1 MPPSLVLR
9 AGLLASALLLN
20 GCIEVPKTM
29 LLSDGFEP
37 TTAGCL
43 FPSMNGSPSL
53 PSSFSLLSW
62 NIYKQ
67 QGDWQ
72 AELNRW
78 ADNSDLLLLQEAQ
91 GADELYDWL
100 QARDY
105 HWFQVAAFTWQQQ
118 ANGVLTASLGQPT
131 RVCGQ
136 RIKEPATR
144 IPKSLLFSYYPL
156 EGAEQQLLV
165 VNLHAVNFS
174 LRGRT
179 YQQQLDHISGYIEHY
194 GGPVIVAGDFNRWNP
209 RRERLLQ
216 RWAEREQLSEAA
228 PVPDHRTRFAGYPL
242 DAVFY
247 RGLELNDVRSMRS
260 EASDHGPLK
269 ASFRVKGSDKPVS
282 WSQVCQSI
290 RYAQR

>member
-1 MPPSLVLR
+1 MQLSPTLK
-9 AGLLASALLLN
+9 AGLLASTLLLS
-20 GCIEVPKTM
+20 GCPEVPKTI
-29 LLSDGFEP
+29 LLSDGFAPVAAE
-37 TTAGCL
+37 CL
-43 FPSMNGSPSL
+43 YPSVNIIQPL

-78 ADNSDLLLLQEAQ
+78 IDDSDLLLLQEAQ
-91 GADELYDWL
+91 SSDELHDWL

-105 HWFQVAAFTWQQQ
+105 HWFQVAAFTWQEK
-118 ANGVLTASLGQPT
+118 ANGVLTAAAGQAS

-136 RIKEPATR
+136 RIREPATR
-144 IPKSLLFSYYPL
+144 IPKSLLFSYYHL

-179 YQQQLDHISGYIEHY
+179 YQEQLDRISGFIENY

-216 RWAEREQLSEAA
+216 SWAEREQLIEAV
-228 PVPDHRTRFAGYPL
+228 PTPDHRTRFIGYPL
-242 DAVFY
+242 DAVYY
-247 RGLELNDVRSMRS
+247 RGLELDGAQSMRS
-260 EASDHGPLK
+260 QASDHGPLQV
-269 ASFRVKGSDKPVS
+269 SFRVKSSDKP
-282 WSQVCQSI
+282 
-290 RYAQR
+290 